1 MSIRIQN
8 GDIFVS
14 SNHKNVILSTD
25 FAPLICYPLNNFSV
39 TNTLI
44 FKKKLSGAS
53 LCFPTQQDLQGL
65 IFPLQLDKMEKI
77 TSFD

>member
-1 MSIRIQN
+1 
-8 GDIFVS
+8 
-14 SNHKNVILSTD
+14 
-25 FAPLICYPLNNFSV
+25 V

-44 FKKKLSGAS
+44 VEKKISGAS
-53 LCFPTQQDLQGL
+53 PCFPTQQDLQGL